1 MDNSFW
7 VRSDRFHLKDKSK
20 YIVDAWLNKDQAI
33 SIRLDEQQLD
43 YEVEE
48 SDALQEDV
56 IGRFVKIIVFLPESL
71 DSYRTLKIVSLDDG
85 KEEVSFEVDVP
96 TLLQKKI
103 PIQTCYDKIDV
114 DFATRTCRVE
124 GWIVSSEPVEII
136 LTGDKNSNLPFEI
149 ERVKRRDVLAVY
161 PEYDLEQDNGF
172 VITFQYGNNKK
183 SSLII
188 RNDSF
193 VVNKELHLSKG
204 HYRKERLQ
212 TLIKKA
218 RMVIKTEGYRRFI
231 KAVFRKLKR
240 RALPDQP
247 KQVSYQEWI
256 VHHLPDEHELKQQR
270 VHSFD
275 YRPLISIVIPLYKT
289 PEHYLTQL
297 IASVKAQTYENWE
310 LCLSDGSGENSPIR
324 SLLEKFE
331 SEDER
336 IKAVHNERQLHIS
349 DNTNEAIKIAS
360 GDYIAFA
367 DHDDLLTANA
377 LFENVSLINKHPDAE
392 VIYSDEDKV
401 DEAGQYVQPHFK
413 PDFSIDMLCSVNYIC
428 HFTVVKREI
437 IDRVGMLRSAFDGAQ
452 DHDFMLRCVEAT
464 SYIYHIPKIL
474 YHWRI
479 SEDSTSENP
488 ESKRYAIDAGKKAVQ
503 EHYDRVGIK
512 ATVEDG
518 EYFGL
523 YRTRLQRSS
532 DPLVS
537 IIIPN
542 KDHVD
547 DLKLCIDSIEE
558 KSTYKNYEYIIIENN
573 STEDET
579 FDYYEQLKA
588 ANPRVKIVTY
598 EGTFNYS
605 AINNHGAS
613 FASGDYY
620 LFMNNDVEIINPETI
635 EELLNYAMRE
645 DVGIVGSRLYYP
657 DGTIQHAGVVVGLGG
672 VAAHSFA
679 NHVPGDTGYFHRI
692 IITQNCSAVTAACMM
707 VKRSVFEEVQG
718 FSEKLAVAFN
728 DIDFC
733 LKVRALGKLIVYNP
747 YAELYHYESKS
758 RGIEDTPEKIQ
769 RFQNEIAVFQS
780 RWPDIIEHGDP
791 YYNVNLSLDT
801 QNFALKSI

>member
-7 VRSDRFHLKDKSK
+7 VRSDRFHLRDKTK
-20 YIVDAWLNKDQAI
+20 YIVDAWLKTDQT
-33 SIRLDEQQLD
+33 IRIKLDEQQLD
-43 YEVEE
+43 YEIEE
-48 SDALQEDV
+48 SDELHEDV
-56 IGRFVKIIVFLPESL
+56 VGRFVKIIISLPESL
-71 DSYRTLKIVSLDDG
+71 DSYQRLKIFSLNG
-85 KEEVSFEVDVP
+85 EKEEVCFEIDVL
-96 TLLQKKI
+96 TLIQKKI
-103 PIQTCYDKIDV
+103 PIQACYDKIDV
-114 DFATRTCRVE
+114 DFDTKTCRVE
-124 GWIVSSEPVEII
+124 GWIVSSEPVEIV
-136 LTGDKNSNLPFEI
+136 LTGDKNDPLPFEI
-149 ERVKRRDVLAVY
+149 QRVKRRDVLAVY
-161 PEYDLEQDNGF
+161 PEYDLEQENGF
-172 VITFQYGNNKK
+172 IITFQYGNNKK
-183 SSLII
+183 STLII
-188 RNDSF
+188 RNDNF
-193 VVNKELHLSKG
+193 VINKELHLSKLY
-204 HYRKERLQ
+204 YRRENLQ
-212 TLIKKA
+212 EQIKKA
-218 RMVIKTEGYRRFI
+218 QTVIRTEGYGRFA

-240 RALPDQP
+240 KAISEQP

-256 VHHLPDEHELKQQR
+256 VHHLPDELALKQQR
-270 VHSFD
+270 EHQFKN
-275 YRPLISIVIPLYKT
+275 RPLISVVIPLYKT
-289 PEHYLTQL
+289 QEHYLTEL
-297 IASVKAQTYENWE
+297 IDSIKAQTYDNWE

-324 SLLEKFE
+324 EMLEKFE
-331 SEDER
+331 SEDKR
-336 IKAVHNERQLHIS
+336 IKVVHNEKQLHIS

-401 DEAGQYVQPHFK
+401 DEDGQYVQPHFK
-413 PDFSIDMLCSVNYIC
+413 PDFSIDMLCSVNYVC
-428 HFTVVKREI
+428 HFTVVRREI
-437 IDRVGMLRSAFDGAQ
+437 IDKVGMLRSEFDGAQ
-452 DHDFMLRCVEAT
+452 DHDFILRCVEVT
-464 SYIYHIPKIL
+464 SHIYHIPEIL

-503 EHYDRVGIK
+503 EHYDRVGIA

-523 YRTRLQRSS
+523 YRTRLQRKS

-542 KDHVD
+542 KDHID
-547 DLKLCIDSIEE
+547 DLKTCIDSIEE
-558 KSTYKNYEYIIIENN
+558 KSTYRNLEYIIIENN
-573 STEDET
+573 STEDKT
-579 FDYYEQLKA
+579 FEYYEQLKA
-588 ANPRVKIVTY
+588 TNPRVKIVTY

-613 FASGDYY
+613 FASGEYY

-707 VKRSVFEEVQG
+707 VRREDFEAVEG

-733 LKVRALGKLIVYNP
+733 LKIRALGKLIIYNP

-780 RWPDIIEHGDP
+780 RWPDILEHGDP

>member
-7 VRSDRFHLKDKSK
+7 IRSDRFHLKDKTK
-20 YIVDAWLNKDQAI
+20 YIIDAWLKIDQMI
-33 SIRLDEQQLD
+33 SIKLDDQLLD
-43 YEVEE
+43 YSIEE
-48 SDALQEDV
+48 SDEIQDDT
-56 IGRFVKIIVFLPESL
+56 IGRFVKIIVFLPDALESYQ
-71 DSYRTLKIVSLDDG
+71 SLKVFSSG
-85 KEEVSFEVDVP
+85 KEEEVLFEAKVLA
-96 TLLQKKI
+96 LLKKKQ

-114 DFATRTCRVE
+114 DFAAKTCKVE
-124 GWIVSSEPVEII
+124 GWAVSSEPVEIN
-136 LTGDKNSNLPFEI
+136 LLDDKNNPVHYEI
-149 ERVKRRDVLAVY
+149 QRVKRRDVQALY
-161 PEYDLEQDNGF
+161 PEYDLDQEIGFIVTFYYGNSKKGTLSIRTSGF
-172 VITFQYGNNKK
+172 VI
-183 SSLII
+183 
-188 RNDSF
+188 
-193 VVNKELHLSKG
+193 NKELHLSRAY
-204 HYRKERLQ
+204 YRRERLQ
-212 TLIKKA
+212 ALLKKA
-218 RMVIKTEGYRRFI
+218 RVVIKTEGFGNFI
-231 KAVFRKLKR
+231 RAVFRKLKGKVAPT
-240 RALPDQP
+240 RALP
-247 KQVSYQEWI
+247 VSYQEWI
-256 VHHLPDEHELKQQR
+256 KHHLPDEQELRQQR
-270 VHSFD
+270 GYTFEN
-275 YRPLISIVIPLYKT
+275 RPLISIVIPLYKT

-297 IASVKAQTYENWE
+297 IDSVKAQSYGNWE
-310 LCLSDGSGENSPIR
+310 LCLSDGSGEHSPIK
-324 SLLEKFE
+324 SMLEQFE
-331 SEDER
+331 AEDER
-336 IKAVHNERQLHIS
+336 IKVVHNEKQLHIS
-349 DNTNEAIKIAS
+349 ENTNEAIKIAS

-367 DHDDLLTANA
+367 DHDDLLTPNA
-377 LFENVSLINKHPDAE
+377 LFENILLINKHPDAE

-401 DEAGQYVQPHFK
+401 DEEGQYVQPHFK
-413 PDFSIDMLCSVNYIC
+413 SDFNIDMLCSVNYIC
-428 HFTVVKREI
+428 HFTVVKRSI
-437 IDRVGMLRSAFDGAQ
+437 IDQVGMLRSEYDGAQ
-452 DHDFMLRCVEAT
+452 DHDFILRCVEAT
-464 SYIYHIPKIL
+464 SHIYHIPEIL

-488 ESKRYAIDAGKKAVQ
+488 ESKRYAIDAGKKAVKA
-503 EHYDRVGIK
+503 HYDRIGIA

-523 YRTRLQRSS
+523 YRTRLQRKS

-542 KDHVD
+542 KDHID

-558 KSTYKNYEYIIIENN
+558 KSTFKNLEYIIIENN
-573 STEDET
+573 STEDAT
-579 FDYYEQLKA
+579 FDYYDQLKA
-588 ANPRVKIVTY
+588 TNPRVKIVTY
-598 EGTFNYS
+598 EGNFNYS

-645 DVGIVGSRLYYP
+645 DVGVVGSRLYYP

-692 IITQNCSAVTAACMM
+692 IVTQDCSAVTAACMM
-707 VKRSVFEEVQG
+707 VNRTVFEAVQG
-718 FSEKLAVAFN
+718 FSETLAVAFN

-780 RWPDIIEHGDP
+780 RWSDILEQGDP

-801 QNFALKSI
+801 QDFSLKSV